1 MHRIHC
7 YEYVNRPYER
17 VSEALVLGAV
27 SIFQRATQSAAARA
41 SSIVSTLKVDIGHVE
56 IGKDV
61 VITVQ
66 RIDRTAHASR
76 LGTEA
81 TELALEWH
89 ASEGEALFPHMH
101 ATLIAYSLSPT
112 ETQLE
117 LVGSYD
123 PPAGFVGAIADGL
136 VGHRIAE
143 AAAHR
148 FVDDVAGR
156 LSVELASD
164 GA

>member
-81 TELALEWH
+81 TGARSRMARERRRSALSAH
-89 ASEGEALFPHMH
+89 ACN
-101 ATLIAYSLSPT
+101 
-112 ETQLE
+112 
-117 LVGSYD
+117 
-123 PPAGFVGAIADGL
+123 
-136 VGHRIAE
+136 
-143 AAAHR
+143 AHR
-148 FVDDVAGR
+148 LFALADRDAARARRKLRPSGR
-156 LSVELASD
+156 IRRRD
-164 GA
+164 R